1 MSVGACAAAGRGKG
15 RKKATGAQAV
25 LQWDWDSQR
34 DKVGRSLA
42 VVTDIDLWKLYR
54 PKPIEESLL
63 QTCSKT
69 AGSSCSLLPRQASM
83 TDFCAAYSTAK
94 VLVLCFPIGRS
105 QCWL

>member
-1 MSVGACAAAGRGKG
+1 M
-15 RKKATGAQAV
+15 QAV

-69 AGSSCSLLPRQASM
+69 ASLPLCS
-83 TDFCAAYSTAK
+83 FC
-94 VLVLCFPIGRS
+94 
-105 QCWL
+105 

>member
-1 MSVGACAAAGRGKG
+1 M
-15 RKKATGAQAV
+15 

-34 DKVGRSLA
+34 DKVARSLA

-69 AGSSCSLLPRQASM
+69 ASP
-83 TDFCAAYSTAK
+83 TAPAFLAK
-94 VLVLCFPIGRS
+94 HALRL
-105 QCWL
+105 

>member
-1 MSVGACAAAGRGKG
+1 MGRGKG
-15 RKKATGAQAV
+15 RKRATGAQAV

-69 AGSSCSLLPRQASM
+69 VSLPLPLSPSLL
-83 TDFCAAYSTAK
+83 
-94 VLVLCFPIGRS
+94 V
-105 QCWL
+105 